1 MKNSAEMAFRKAGI
15 PLELNVRATRFD
27 TVAQRIIGLH
37 QNPVVRGEL
46 DLRTVR

>member
-1 MKNSAEMAFRKAGI
+1 MAFRKAEV
-15 PLELNVRATRFD
+15 PLDLNVRAARLDPT
-27 TVAQRIIGLH
+27 TQRIIGLH